1 MTTQYD
7 DEYEPDPESEQ
18 SSDPRPRDLHA
29 EQATLGAMLLS
40 KRAVDEIVPIL
51 GEGRAFYRPANET
64 IYQAIV
70 AVHDTPGVTA
80 DPISVGDRLRADG
93 NWLRVGGDIAL
104 SKCVSAVPTAANG
117 AYYAEIVVKLGRLRE
132 LYEIGARMV
141 QRALMADAEP
151 EEIAAAAL
159 TELQAT
165 LTTVQAGREEKLSV
179 ADRWP
184 GFLDELEQ
192 QDDPR
197 ALDSPWPELNA
208 HVQFKPKELTV
219 VGAATSGGKSLL
231 ALNLAAH
238 VAFRRKLPVLVASIE
253 MGGSELLT
261 RLTSAEANIAM
272 DALTRRKLG
281 DPEWTKISRINDRM
295 VGAEATDFIL
305 DDSPSLTIPKIRS
318 RVRWMDSQGRKPALV
333 VVDYLQIVQ
342 PDGANAGKNRTQDVA
357 GISLGL
363 KSIADEFHVP
373 VVALA
378 QFNRSSAGRQPL
390 VTDFKDSSQIEQD
403 ASCVLL
409 LHRELDEEGQDT
421 GPNAGKVMLIIAK
434 NRNGRRGV
442 ETWLQFEGKYASLR
456 NLSTKTPPPW
466 TPSAA

>member
-1 MTTQYD
+1 MNTPYD
-7 DEYEPDPESEQ
+7 EPEPDEQ
-18 SSDPRPRDLHA
+18 PADPRPYDIQA
-29 EQATLGAMLLS
+29 EQATIGAMLLS
-40 KRAVDEIVPIL
+40 RRAVDDIVPIL
-51 GEGRAFYRPANET
+51 HGGEAFYRPAYET
-64 IYQAIV
+64 IYRAIV
-70 AVHDTPGVTA
+70 GVHDTPGVTV
-80 DPISVGDRLRADG
+80 DPISVGARLRAEG
-93 NWLRVGGDIAL
+93 NWLRVGGDIEL
-104 SKCVSAVPTAANG
+104 SKCVSAVPAAASG
-117 AYYAEIVVKLGRLRE
+117 AHYAEIVANLYRLRQV
-132 LYEIGARMV
+132 YEIGARMV
-141 QRALMADAEP
+141 QRARMADAEP
-151 EEIAAAAL
+151 EEIAASAL
-159 TELQAT
+159 AELQAT
-165 LTTVQAGREEKLSV
+165 LTQVQAGREEKLSV

-192 QDDPR
+192 HDDPR
-197 ALDSPWPELNA
+197 ALDSPWPDLNE

-253 MGGSELLT
+253 MGGSELLS
-261 RLTSAEANIAM
+261 RLTAAEAAIEM

-281 DPEWTKISRINDRM
+281 DREWTKIARINDRM
-295 VGAEATDFIL
+295 VAPEAADFIL
-305 DDSPSLTIPKIRS
+305 DDSPALTIPKIRS

-357 GISLGL
+357 AISLGL

-378 QFNRSSAGRQPL
+378 QFNRNAVGRQPL

-403 ASCVLL
+403 ASTVLL

-421 GPNAGKVMLIIAK
+421 GPNAGKVMLIVAK

-442 ETWLQFEGKYASLR
+442 ELWLQFEGKYASLR
-456 NLSTKTPPPW
+456 NLTTKTPPPW
-466 TPSAA
+466 TSSAA